1 MKYMVNEAEQ
11 IQIKEAIEAFEKQS
25 SAEIV
30 TVIAKQSDGYFFIP
44 LLYAAAGALGI
55 SWAAQ
60 FFTGGMGAQE
70 LAIWQ
75 ILSFVLLAL
84 CVQIRP
90 VKMALIPETIK
101 KKRAAAAAK
110 SHFFSLGLHA
120 TNNRAGVMLFVSE
133 AEKYV
138 EIITDV
144 AVAQKIDNALWEE
157 AVQNF
162 IMRVK
167 EGNIAQGYL
176 ETIQKAAALLTE
188 HFPHAKAERDEL
200 PNHLILVE

>member
-1 MKYMVNEAEQ
+1 MVNEAEQ

-90 VKMALIPETIK
+90 VKMALIPAFIK
-101 KKRAAAAAK
+101 KSAQQPRRRAIL
-110 SHFFSLGLHA
+110 SLWGYMP
-120 TNNRAGVMLFVSE
+120 R
-133 AEKYV
+133 
-138 EIITDV
+138 IT
-144 AVAQKIDNALWEE
+144 
-157 AVQNF
+157 
-162 IMRVK
+162 
-167 EGNIAQGYL
+167 AQG
-176 ETIQKAAALLTE
+176 
-188 HFPHAKAERDEL
+188 
-200 PNHLILVE
+200 